1 MPTILMVQGWRFFFY
16 ANEGNEPMHVH
27 AVKGDADCKYWIY
40 ADRFDIEEE
49 FEYNCS
55 PRLRREVRRIIFT
68 HFDEICTAWRGQH
81 PLGAVFSHAG
91 PSELARAKP
100 RGDVSLRLRNPLAAT
115 RRRPGHRSAAEIR
128 RSKS

>member
-1 MPTILMVQGWRFFFY
+1 MDCRRMPTILMVQGWRFYFY

-68 HFDEICTAWRGQH
+68 HFDEICAAWRGRFGGPRQSS
-81 PLGAVFSHAG
+81 LG
-91 PSELARAKP
+91 PSCRHQTRSQSQPVAARIASRGSSVLP
-100 RGDVSLRLRNPLAAT
+100 R
-115 RRRPGHRSAAEIR
+115 
-128 RSKS
+128 